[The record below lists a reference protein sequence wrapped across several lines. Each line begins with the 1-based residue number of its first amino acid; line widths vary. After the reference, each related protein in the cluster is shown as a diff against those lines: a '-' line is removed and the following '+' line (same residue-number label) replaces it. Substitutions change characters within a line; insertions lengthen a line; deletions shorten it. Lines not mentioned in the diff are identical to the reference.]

1 MTLEISKAVKI
12 GADFDNFKRVQ
23 NLIEA
28 TLYMADT
35 PIKEKRLADGLGL
48 DIEIVTEALKVLEK
62 EYEDRGIRIRRCT
75 SGWEL
80 VTDHELGPKL
90 SEFFEYQRK
99 RRLSHSAMET
109 LAVIGY
115 HQPITRKEL
124 DTIRGVDSSYIVKS
138 LLERSLIKIVSQRQI
153 PGLPY
158 EYAVSESFLNH
169 FGLESVDEL
178 PKLEIDF
185 DRDQVEEPE
194 KDISIEAADL
204 GIGKAEVVSREPG
217 S

>member
-12 GADFDNFKRVQ
+12 GADFENFKRVQ

-28 TLYMADT
+28 ALYMADG
-35 PIKEKRLADGLGL
+35 PIKEKRLAEGLGFDL
-48 DIEIVTEALKVLEK
+48 EIVTEALKVLAK
-62 EYEDRGIRIRRCT
+62 EYEERGILIRHNS
-75 SGWEL
+75 SGWEF
-80 VTDHELGPKL
+80 VTDHKLGPKL
-90 SEFFEYQRK
+90 ADFFEFQRK

-115 HQPITRKEL
+115 HQPITRREL
-124 DTIRGVDSSYIVKS
+124 DGIRGVDSSYIIKT
-138 LLERSLIKIVSQRQI
+138 LLERSLIKIVAQRQV

-158 EYAVSESFLNH
+158 EYAVSETFLNH

-185 DRDQVEEPE
+185 DREPLVEP
-194 KDISIEAADL
+194 DRPMTIEAAEL
-204 GIGKAEVVSREPG
+204 GIVQPEAMPRERK
-217 S
+217 